1 MGLVNRRLLIT
12 GHVQGVWY
20 RKSAVDQGLDLGL
33 RGIAR
38 NLQDGSVEVV
48 VEGEE
53 RAVKRFIDWCRQ
65 GPPKAR
71 VAGVEI
77 QPGPIQGFDSFE
89 TLR

>member
-1 MGLVNRRLLIT
+1 MTRINRRLVIT

-20 RKSAVDQGLDLGL
+20 RKSAADQGLGLGL
-33 RGIAR
+33 CGTVR

-53 RAVKRFIDWCRQ
+53 GAVEQFIDWCRQ

-77 QPGPIQGFDSFE
+77 QPGTVQGFNSFE
-89 TLR
+89 TIR